1 MLQDIQ
7 KYYLECLVI
16 FAQREKNR
24 TGEYA
29 LPEVGLDAGTFEEK
43 RETSIVFEGVIDH
56 QQYAKV
62 GIF

>member
-1 MLQDIQ
+1 M
-7 KYYLECLVI
+7 

-29 LPEVGLDAGTFEEK
+29 LPEVGLDAGTFEEQ
-43 RETSIVFEGVIDH
+43 RETSVIFDGVVDH

-62 GIF
+62 GFFFLINRRSVG